1 LSLTHHSVPSSRA
14 PMQFSFLSLSGPTMH
29 SEQRLGSCRSTSARP
44 SLVSLV
50 SRISCQGDRKVA
62 SGHRWRRRWRRYI
75 NLDFLSRQFHSCPK
89 RNLQL
94 FTHVPARQHSEG
106 GRPYPSSS
114 DSFLCGICTGALA
127 SAAISSSR
135 SLLELIPAAV
145 HAVIIAFRAGLCAS
159 EVRSSI
165 EDISDHSPEWSIVV
179 SGISTEAATR
189 SLKEFAD
196 SKVRISLLSFSSD
209 SPFVDL

>member
-1 LSLTHHSVPSSRA
+1 MHLT
-14 PMQFSFLSLSGPTMH
+14 F
-29 SEQRLGSCRSTSARP
+29 
-44 SLVSLV
+44 
-50 SRISCQGDRKVA
+50 
-62 SGHRWRRRWRRYI
+62 
-75 NLDFLSRQFHSCPK
+75 
-89 RNLQL
+89 
-94 FTHVPARQHSEG
+94 FTHVSARQHAEG

-165 EDISDHSPEWSIVV
+165 EDFSDDSPEWSIVV
-179 SGISTEAATR
+179 SGISTDAATK

-196 SKVRISLLSFSSD
+196 SKVRILLFRFQAILLSIKSA
-209 SPFVDL
+209 